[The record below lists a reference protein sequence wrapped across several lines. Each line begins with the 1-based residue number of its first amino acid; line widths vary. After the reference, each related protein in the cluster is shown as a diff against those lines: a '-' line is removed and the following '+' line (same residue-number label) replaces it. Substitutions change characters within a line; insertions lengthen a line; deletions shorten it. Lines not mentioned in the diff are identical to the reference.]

1 MTPHPVVVTI
11 RYQAQPGQEQRTRAA
26 LSTLIATV
34 VANEPDCLGIRLHQD
49 PDDASRILLYE
60 RWQSRE
66 SYTGPHMDTP
76 HLRAFMLAAR
86 ELLAG
91 PPTIEHW
98 ALVDD
103 VAP

>member
-1 MTPHPVVVTI
+1 MTKHPAVVTI
-11 RYQAQPGQEQRTRAA
+11 RYQAQPGQEERTRA
-26 LSTLIATV
+26 V
-34 VANEPDCLGIRLHQD
+34 
-49 PDDASRILLYE
+49 
-60 RWQSRE
+60 
-66 SYTGPHMDTP
+66 P

-86 ELLAG
+86 ELVAG